1 MTFSVIKIISRVKL
15 RLIGYFRKIDLNV
28 FEDILFNKTIN
39 QNIVSYYDFDHMNR
53 YGAKK
58 FTDYWLKTSK
68 NIFKNENK

>member
-1 MTFSVIKIISRVKL
+1 MKKLLSRRSTIKIIASAL
-15 RLIGYFRKIDLNV
+15 AIIPINASA
-28 FEDILFNKTIN
+28 NKN
-39 QNIVSYYDFDHMNR
+39 LVSYYDFDHMNR